1 MIGRVLL
8 DTNILIYATLVSDP
22 RHSKATSLLEA
33 RSAIGNEYFVSVQNL
48 AEMYPNLTGPKTN
61 PPDSPAMAKAKI
73 SSLAALDRL
82 TVLPITRRVVERA
95 LELCEAAGIARQR
108 YFDFQIAALMQ
119 LEGIPTVATEN
130 DKDFTGI
137 PGIVAVNPFA

>member
-1 MIGRVLL
+1 MTGRVLL

-22 RHSKATSLLEA
+22 RHPKATALLAA
-33 RSAIGNEYFVSVQNL
+33 RTGLGNEYFVSAQNL

-82 TVLPITRRVVERA
+82 TVLPITRSVVERA
-95 LELCEAAGIARQR
+95 LELCAAAKVTRQR

-119 LEGIPTVATEN
+119 LEGIPTIATEN
-130 DKDFTGI
+130 DKDFVGI

>member
-1 MIGRVLL
+1 MTGRVLL
-8 DTNILIYATLVSDP
+8 DTNILIYATLCSDP
-22 RHSKATSLLEA
+22 RHPKASALLAA
-33 RSAIGNEYFVSVQNL
+33 RADVGNEYFVSAQNL

-82 TVLPITRRVVERA
+82 TVLPITRTVVERA
-95 LELCEAAGIARQR
+95 LELCVAAGITRQR

-119 LEGIPTVATEN
+119 LERIPTIVTEN
-130 DKDFTGI
+130 DKDFLGI
-137 PGIVAVNPFA
+137 PGIVAINPFA